1 MVTFAG
7 RAEGDTVTFECLLLA
22 QVDILKKQLDKQ
34 LHDTRS
40 SIRADPVSIDH
51 SARYGAYH
59 SYSSAP
65 TRPPRPDSS
74 KEYDVHVLL
83 DALSDS
89 TVRSDTGRARF
100 YRTSADAG
108 STSPGSERQDSRNF
122 RDLLDNLSDSLS
134 LDQNS
139 RRSYKAASPGEADE
153 RSHRRASQDNQ
164 QRIRN
169 LMDTISAE
177 TAQAERLYS
186 TVPFNV
192 NVNSSPVGWPSRA
205 EPGGSSNQQLSAGP
219 AGYPLSNP
227 SIWK

>member
-7 RAEGDTVTFECLLLA
+7 RAEGDTVTFESLLLA

-34 LHDTRS
+34 LHDPRS
-40 SIRADPVSIDH
+40 SIRADPVSLDH
-51 SARYGAYH
+51 TSRYGAYH

-89 TVRSDTGRARF
+89 TVPSDAGRARF
-100 YRTSADAG
+100 YRTSADSG
-108 STSPGSERQDSRNF
+108 STSPGNERQGSRNF
-122 RDLLDNLSDSLS
+122 RDLLDNLSDSLAH
-134 LDQNS
+134 DQTS
-139 RRSYKAASPGEADE
+139 HRPYRASPSGDADE
-153 RSHRRASQDNQ
+153 RSPRRISQDNQ
-164 QRIRN
+164 NRIRN

-177 TAQAERLYS
+177 TAQAERRYS
-186 TVPFNV
+186 TVPFSIDV
-192 NVNSSPVGWPSRA
+192 TPPVGWPSRG
-205 EPGGSSNQQLSAGP
+205 ESGGPSNQQLSAGP